1 MIPSILRRAARCHPG
16 LLTAKHL
23 VVMSSVKDRSGPA
36 DERSVSL
43 HAFVDESRRNDTYL
57 LAAAVVSPGQLTKL
71 RKLLTGLR
79 MPNQRGLH
87 FKKETPARR
96 RQILSTLLQAVVHVD
111 VYLACCR
118 TGEERARRTCVARL
132 TSDMV
137 KLGVTRL
144 VFDSREVRDDHDL
157 LTIRTA
163 LGPLAW
169 ERGCST
175 STCPAR
181 TIRCCGSLMSWPGAT
196 ARVVT
201 GGAGSSRWWARSSTR
216 ESPR

>member
-1 MIPSILRRAARCHPG
+1 MPPVS
-16 LLTAKHL
+16 LTAKHL
-23 VVMSSVKDRSGPA
+23 VVMSSVKDRSGRA

-57 LAAAVVSPGQLTKL
+57 LAVAVAPPGELARL
-71 RKLLTGLR
+71 RKLLMRLR
-79 MPNQRGLH
+79 MPNQRELH

-96 RQILSTLLQAVVHVD
+96 RLILSTLVQAVVHVD

-118 TGEERARRTCVARL
+118 KGEERARQTCVARL
-132 TSDMV
+132 TNDMV

-163 LGPLAW
+163 LGQSAW
-169 ERGCST
+169 GTGLFYEHMHSQND
-175 STCPAR
+175 PMLWIAD
-181 TIRCCGSLMSWPGAT
+181 
-196 ARVVT
+196 VVAWCY
-201 GGAGSSRWWARSSTR
+201 GAGGDWLRRVQPLVGEIIDTR
-216 ESPR
+216 KP